1 MFNSRSLIEKKHPT
15 LQFLQSWMLFV
26 FVFLVSD
33 VSAQS
38 LHGYEFT
45 TFEKEY
51 QPLETYTSMLKETRG
66 DIRWEYQFDLGF
78 SLPLFDKEYNSLIC
92 TFSSICNTLDQEV
105 SFGLNWHGYNY
116 DFVTDTVNIES
127 DVRFATLDDNG
138 IKVLVLEFVKN
149 RLAGDTSIAEFD
161 SHVNFQ
167 HRIYEDGRLEVH
179 YGPSNLENSPNYVP
193 GVGFYSFEGAV
204 NSLAG
209 PYFDLEKLD
218 LDSFIVE
225 KRVALKGPYDN
236 LEFTEEETQAITT
249 YPPEGFVIQLR
260 PTTVST
266 EEPVWKGEV
275 LVYPNPVKD
284 IINMKT
290 KDDRIIGGHLYDMLG
305 NRMSVDFK
313 ENQIS
318 VQHLPSGMYILEVE
332 TATGQVIREKIIKQ

>member
-1 MFNSRSLIEKKHPT
+1 MNNLKNRKTGIKAP
-15 LQFLQSWMLFV
+15 LQFLQWCLIALF
-26 FVFLVSD
+26 LIQSGQIN
-33 VSAQS
+33 AQS

-45 TFEKEY
+45 TFEREY
-51 QPLETYTSMLKETRG
+51 QPLETYTSMQKETRG
-66 DIRWEYQFDLGF
+66 DLRWEYQFDLGF
-78 SLPLFDKEYNSLIC
+78 SLPLYGKEYNALIC
-92 TFSSICNTLDQEV
+92 TFSSSCSTLGQEV
-105 SFGLNWHGYNY
+105 YFTLNWHDYNY

-149 RLAGDTSIAEFD
+149 RLAGDTTITEFD
-161 SHVNFQ
+161 SHVTFQ
-167 HRIYEDGRLEVH
+167 QRIYEDGRLEVH
-179 YGPSNLENSPNYVP
+179 YGPSNLVNSPNYVP

-218 LDSFIVE
+218 WDSFIVE

-236 LEFTEEETQAITT
+236 LELTEEESEAITI

-266 EEPVWKGEV
+266 EETGWKEEV
-275 LVYPNPVKD
+275 LVYPNPVKE

-290 KDDRIIGGHLYDMLG
+290 KDDRIIGVRLYDMLG
-305 NRMSVDFK
+305 NQMAVDIK

-318 VQHLPSGMYILEVE
+318 VQYLPSGMYILELE
-332 TATGQVIREKIIKQ
+332 TVKGQVIREKISKQ

>member
-1 MFNSRSLIEKKHPT
+1 MNIQKNKNTGIKAP
-15 LQFLQSWMLFV
+15 LQYLQWCFITFLMIQGGL
-26 FVFLVSD
+26 LN
-33 VSAQS
+33 AQS
-38 LHGYEFT
+38 LHGYEFA
-45 TFEKEY
+45 TFEREY
-51 QPLETYTSMLKETRG
+51 QPLQTYTSMQKETRG
-66 DIRWEYQFDLGF
+66 DRRWEYQFDLGF
-78 SLPLFDKEYNSLIC
+78 SLPLYGEEYNSLIC

-105 SFGLNWHGYNY
+105 SLGLNWHGYNY

-127 DVRFATLDDNG
+127 DVRFATIDDNG

-167 HRIYEDGRLEVH
+167 QRIYEDGRLEVH

-218 LDSFIVE
+218 WDSFIVE

-236 LEFTEEETQAITT
+236 LELTEEESEAITT

-260 PTTVST
+260 PITLSV
-266 EEPVWKGEV
+266 EEPVQKNEV
-275 LVYPNPVKD
+275 ILYPNPVKD
-284 IINMKT
+284 IVNISM
-290 KDDRIIGGHLYDMLG
+290 KDDRIIQAQVYDMMGKAMPIEVNGHQLQVHSLAAG
-305 NRMSVDFK
+305 
-313 ENQIS
+313 I
-318 VQHLPSGMYILEVE
+318 YILEAE
-332 TATGQVIREKIIKQ
+332 TRKGRILREKFIKE